1 MSPLSG
7 NSSFIVLL
15 TVEKYE
21 IAWPRVMILV
31 KKHNCKIIFLSCYCF
46 KRWRRDSATCSFIPA
61 TGTLEYLGRNFILF
75 SVVVVACPPA
85 LPTKN
90 NIYNGRSLFSANTH
104 PPAMAS
110 TGSSMQHRRACKRHS
125 HSSWFNSMLTLLLHF
140 CPAPCSSSMT
150 LGGSSAPRVDVAL
163 EC

>member
-1 MSPLSG
+1 MSLQSG

-46 KRWRRDSATCSFIPA
+46 KLCYLFFYPA
-61 TGTLEYLGRNFILF
+61 TGTLEYLGRKFIPFF
-75 SVVVVACPPA
+75 SVVVAACPPA

-110 TGSSMQHRRACKRHS
+110 RGSSMQHRRVTARDTRIQVGLILCS
-125 HSSWFNSMLTLLLHF
+125 LCCFTFTLPL
-140 CPAPCSSSMT
+140 AR
-150 LGGSSAPRVDVAL
+150 AA
-163 EC
+163 